1 MLEGTCPSR
10 AGAVLLIG
18 MALCASTGPALAA
31 GPTLV
36 VSVDEPFEVDGQRF
50 PAATLSLRAVHE
62 FTPTTTLNEVWV
74 GDRCLGLMRA
84 VRTDDPRL
92 EASRNAVLFGR
103 NVGGDL
109 VLRGFAYRL
118 PGWPERYRFELL
130 RPAGRPEMPAT
141 LSAGATGEAAP
152 LVIAAQRLD

>member
-1 MLEGTCPSR
+1 MLNRTCPSR
-10 AGAVLLIG
+10 AGVALLVG
-18 MALCASTGPALAA
+18 VALCASVGPALAA

-36 VSVDEPFEVDGQRF
+36 VSVDEPFEVDGQQF
-50 PAATLSLRAVHE
+50 PAETLSLRAVHE

-74 GDRCLGLMRA
+74 GDRCLGLMMA

-109 VLRGFAYRL
+109 VLRGFSYRL

-130 RPAGRPEMPAT
+130 RPTGRAGAAT
-141 LSAGATGEAAP
+141 TLAAGATGEASP
-152 LVIAAQRLD
+152 LMVAAQRRD

>member
-1 MLEGTCPSR
+1 M
-10 AGAVLLIG
+10 VLLVGIC
-18 MALCASTGPALAA
+18 LCASTGAALAA

-36 VSVDEPFEVDGQRF
+36 VSVDEPFEVDGQLF

-74 GDRCLGLMRA
+74 GDRCLGLMMA

-103 NVGGDL
+103 NLGGDL

-118 PGWPERYRFELL
+118 AGWPERYRFELL
-130 RPAGRPEMPAT
+130 PQSGRPGPAA
-141 LSAGATGEAAP
+141 LVAGGGGEPAP
-152 LVIAAQRLD
+152 LMIAAQRRD